1 VSGPDG
7 SFVGCHGV
15 AVDPPH
21 WGRRLGRAVG
31 APLARLQVGT
41 LDESLDLADAE
52 RLWRID
58 EVSQELWLDGDG
70 RSWLTVEGVIGL
82 RMDLRLGEVRL
93 RPMREA
99 AALQLLTTFVVP
111 RLAQAAGAVVVHA
124 ASFAR
129 AGRAIAVCA
138 ESGGGKSSLIVAM
151 AEGGWTVLSEDLT
164 AIDIDSGGAW
174 VWPGPPWVR
183 LGPEAI
189 VPAGWQHRFVAPDKT
204 GWSLD
209 GRMADRPIALG
220 SLVFLESPGGDKPVW
235 GTVLPA
241 ATVAALARHLPW
253 TGDPADRAARLF
265 PDAVRL
271 AGSAPARTLRL
282 PISSEW
288 ASLAAEEFDR
298 QD

>member
-1 VSGPDG
+1 MSGPDR

-15 AVDPPH
+15 AVDPPN

-31 APLARLQVGT
+31 APLARLRVGT
-41 LDESLDLADAE
+41 LEESLEFAAAQ

-58 EVSQELWLDGDG
+58 EAGQELWLDSDG
-70 RSWLTVEGVIGL
+70 QSWLTVEGVTGL

-93 RPMREA
+93 RPMSEA
-99 AALQLLTTFVVP
+99 VALQLLTTFVVP
-111 RLAQAAGAVVVHA
+111 RAAQEAGAVVVHA

-151 AEGGWTVLSEDLT
+151 AERGWTVLSEDLT
-164 AIDIDSGGAW
+164 AIDIDAGAAR

-183 LGPEAI
+183 LGPEAG
-189 VPAGWQHRFVAPDKT
+189 VPAGWQHRFVGPDKT
-204 GWSLD
+204 GWSLE
-209 GRMADRPIALG
+209 GRMADGPVALG
-220 SLVFLESPGGDKPVW
+220 SLVFLQSPGGDKPVW
-235 GTVLPA
+235 GTVRPA
-241 ATVAALARHLPW
+241 AAVAALARHLPW
-253 TGDPADRAARLF
+253 TGDPAERAARLF

-282 PISSEW
+282 PIASGW

-298 QD
+298 QG